1 MTVDSIERSVR
12 LSVIVIAYNMAREI
26 PRTLASLSRNYQQQA
41 VELDYEVI
49 LVDNGSTEPLDPDT
63 WSHIDIPLRH
73 LRFDDA
79 HPSPAQ
85 AVNLAAV
92 QARGDLLCL
101 MIDGAHLLTPGV
113 FKMAMAADLA
123 LPEAVVA
130 LRYFFLGPD
139 EQNHSMADGYN
150 QDTEDQMLAT
160 INWPMDGYRLFEIG
174 TPFRAGSAGAN
185 WLHKMFESNCLFL
198 RRSRFEALGGA
209 DEAFNLP
216 GGGFVNL
223 DLYKRACDSE
233 GTTPVQSIGE
243 GSFHQIHGGTTTN
256 VPIGKRKNQTQLYRE
271 QYRDIRG
278 HNDYVTE
285 KEIFYLGHLP
295 TEKSLIHRY
304 HRK

>member
-1 MTVDSIERSVR
+1 
-12 LSVIVIAYNMAREI
+12 MAREI
-26 PRTLASLSRNYQQQA
+26 PRTLQSLARDYQLTA
-41 VELDYEVI
+41 EDFDYEVI
-49 LVDNGSTEPLDPDT
+49 LVDNGSSTPLDETT
-63 WSHIDIPLRH
+63 WQETNVPVSLLRIE
-73 LRFDDA
+73 DA

-85 AVNLAAV
+85 AVNRAAL
-92 QARGDLLCL
+92 QAQGDLLCL

-113 FKMAMAADLA
+113 FKLAMAADLA

-139 EQNHSMADGYN
+139 EQNHSITDGYN
-150 QDTEDQMLAT
+150 KDIEDQMLST

-174 TPFRAGSAGAN
+174 TPFRAGSSGAN

-233 GTTPVQSIGE
+233 GTTPVQIIGE